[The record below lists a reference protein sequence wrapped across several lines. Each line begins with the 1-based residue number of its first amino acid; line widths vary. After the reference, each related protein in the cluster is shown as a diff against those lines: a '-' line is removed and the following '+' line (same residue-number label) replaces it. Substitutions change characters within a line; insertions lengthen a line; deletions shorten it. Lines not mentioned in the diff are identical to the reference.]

1 MSRIHLLI
9 RDDAERR
16 AVGKLL
22 DEGDYEHVSTGDLGD
37 ADLFVVDDHTL
48 PDVRED
54 LRAEKRAR
62 SPEFCP
68 VVLLRREET
77 QIAPELV
84 SERDDEPRT
93 VNETVVAP
101 VEKSVLFRRLSNL
114 LVRQRQTRELAE
126 RNERLDAFA
135 GKVSHEL
142 RNPLN
147 VLAGRLPLARE
158 TGDDDHFEA
167 MQQSVDRIDRLVD
180 DVLSLA
186 RTGDVEVDPG
196 PVVLSR
202 VVERCW
208 ETVDTTTATL
218 RDEAASTVVADED
231 RLHQLLANLVRN
243 AVEHGSTG
251 SRTAG
256 QSDDAVEHG
265 STSPDSQ
272 ARQDAVEHNGDAVTV
287 TVGDLSD
294 GFFVAD
300 DGTGIPAGER
310 DEVLERGYSA
320 SNNGTGLGLA
330 VVAEIAEA
338 HGWSV
343 TVTDSESGGARFEFR
358 GVERA
363 TR

>member
-22 DEGDYEHVSTGDLGD
+22 DEGDYEHASTGDLGD

-243 AVEHGSTG
+243 AVEH
-251 SRTAG
+251 
-256 QSDDAVEHG
+256 
-265 STSPDSQ
+265 
-272 ARQDAVEHNGDAVTV
+272 NGDAVTV